1 VDDVVAGVDDVVIS
15 STLRRILV
23 KALGALLLK
32 QRLLIS
38 RQVVVVFSIHYSRA
52 TLLMC
57 SSD

>member
-38 RQVVVVFSIHYSRA
+38 RQVVVVLYTPLFSSN
-52 TLLMC
+52 
-57 SSD
+57 SSNVLF